1 MINKKSLWFLTLFS
15 LILVLS
21 VYYVTMPNELLL
33 TNNSIQTGLETDD
46 DNDTSDNIEESSV
59 KDKED
64 ESNVNINVEESSIL
78 VALRVE
84 ADEEMLKELED
95 LQEILTDTETS
106 VEEKNNAFEKMKD
119 INITRGEEET
129 LEKKILDEFKLKAF
143 VKINGDQIRV
153 VVASKEHD
161 TSLAN
166 KIMRSIQSNYTNKM
180 YISVKFQN

>member
-21 VYYVTMPNELLL
+21 VYYITMPNELLL
-33 TNNSIQTGLETDD
+33 TNNNTPSTKEESSEEVVSEKDKD
-46 DNDTSDNIEESSV
+46 SNVSVEVEESSV
-59 KDKED
+59 
-64 ESNVNINVEESSIL
+64 L

-84 ADEEMLKELED
+84 ADEEMLKELEE

-129 LEKKILDEFKLKAF
+129 LEKKILDNFKLKAF

-153 VVASKEHD
+153 VVASDKHD
-161 TSLAN
+161 TALAN
-166 KIMRSIQSNYTNKM
+166 QIMRSIQENYTNKM
-180 YISVKFQN
+180 YISVKFQK

>member
-33 TNNSIQTGLETDD
+33 TNNNSKIEEEEVLEET
-46 DNDTSDNIEESSV
+46 NASVEVSESSV
-59 KDKED
+59 
-64 ESNVNINVEESSIL
+64 L

-84 ADEEMLKELED
+84 ADEEMLKEIDELKK
-95 LQEILTDTETS
+95 ILMNTDSS

-119 INITRGEEET
+119 ININRGEEET
-129 LEKKILDEFKLKAF
+129 LEKKILDNFKLKAF

-153 VVASKEHD
+153 VVASEKHD
-161 TSLAN
+161 AALAN
-166 KIMRSIQSNYTNKM
+166 QIMRSIQENYTNKM
-180 YISVKFQN
+180 YISVKFQK